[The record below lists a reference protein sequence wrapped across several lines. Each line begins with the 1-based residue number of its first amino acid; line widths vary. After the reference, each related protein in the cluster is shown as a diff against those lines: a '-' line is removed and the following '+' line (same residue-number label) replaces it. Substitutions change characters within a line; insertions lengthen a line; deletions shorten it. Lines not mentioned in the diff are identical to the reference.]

1 MRGRDS
7 RTGGFLEA
15 RLGARAKEDVLRL
28 AREAMAD
35 VAETL
40 GREVRRRTP
49 SGATGALRRSV
60 FAEVRGTG
68 RGALRGVVASRA
80 AYAAH
85 VEFGRPPGGAMP
97 PWRKGSP
104 LYLWA
109 ARKLAPRGGS
119 FESAAFLAARAIAG
133 RGARGRYMFAR
144 ALEENGGRIERRLD
158 ALADEIARR
167 VGG

>member
-1 MRGRDS
+1 MRRRDFW
-7 RTGGFLEA
+7 TGDSLEA

-28 AREAMAD
+28 AREALDDAAGM
-35 VAETL
+35 L
-40 GREVRRRTP
+40 GRETRKRTP
-49 SGATGALRRSV
+49 SGATGALRGSV
-60 FAEVRGTG
+60 FTEVRGAE
-68 RGALRGVVASRA
+68 RGAPRGVVASRA

-144 ALEENGGRIERRLD
+144 ALEENGGRIERRLE

-167 VGG
+167 IGG